1 MTKSIKVGFQGE
13 PGAYSEKAA
22 RMLFPTGT
30 LMPFRSF
37 HKVFEATEIT
47 ATDFGVVPLEN
58 SHAGSINDTY
68 DLLVRH
74 GVQIVAET
82 IVRISH
88 CLLGPPGMSMSDV
101 KIVYSHPQAL
111 EQCEEFLDSLR
122 VDRMAVYDTAGAA
135 KLVAEDG
142 KTGAAA
148 IASDE
153 AAELYG
159 LEVLARDI
167 EDRADNSTKFVA
179 ISRSATDLIGPPEK
193 TSIVFATA
201 NIPGALY
208 ACLKEFSDRQ
218 LNLTKLE
225 SRPSGARAWQ
235 YHFYLDF
242 DAPSSDPVA
251 QDLLAALAA
260 QTSFLRVLGS
270 YPKAETAKRI
280 AAAQAEEAA
289 AASRQPEGA
298 AGSRAGPA
306 AVKPG

>member
-1 MTKSIKVGFQGE
+1 MTGQRVGFQGE

-22 RMLFPTGT
+22 RSLFPDGD
-30 LMPFRSF
+30 LVPFKSF
-37 HKVFEATEIT
+37 HNVFEATEIG
-47 ATDFGVVPLEN
+47 ATDFGVVPMEN

-74 GVQIVAET
+74 GVQVVGET
-82 IVRISH
+82 IVRVHH
-88 CLLGPPGMSMSDV
+88 CLLAPQGVAINDV
-101 KIVYSHPQAL
+101 TYVYSHPQAL
-111 EQCEEFLDSLR
+111 QQCEEFLDSLR
-122 VDRMAVYDTAGAA
+122 ADRIAVYDTAGAA
-135 KLVAEDG
+135 KLVAEEDKPG
-142 KTGAAA
+142 SAA
-148 IASDE
+148 IASEE
-153 AAELYG
+153 AGALYG
-159 LEVLARDI
+159 LQVLERAI

-179 ISRSATDLIGPPEK
+179 ISRSATDLMGPPEK

-225 SRPSGARAWQ
+225 SRPSGAKAWQ

-242 DAPSSDPVA
+242 DAPTKDPVA

-270 YPKAETAKRI
+270 YPHARR
-280 AAAQAEEAA
+280 
-289 AASRQPEGA
+289 S
-298 AGSRAGPA
+298 
-306 AVKPG
+306 